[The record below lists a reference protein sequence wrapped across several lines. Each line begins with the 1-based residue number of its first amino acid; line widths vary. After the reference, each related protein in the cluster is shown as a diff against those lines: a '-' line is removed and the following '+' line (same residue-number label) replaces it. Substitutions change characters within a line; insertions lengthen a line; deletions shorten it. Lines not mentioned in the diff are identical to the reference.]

1 MVSGSLSLISSS
13 FPSYIDSSPNSVS
26 FWPITFKL
34 FKPNPRFSKSLK
46 YPSSKLSC
54 CSSTVE
60 DGSSSSTTAEQFFNN
75 NSIADFM
82 RFKRGSQNGS
92 GELQTA
98 IVSYRKR
105 FPWSILYPFLR
116 VDLVSTIHIADKENA
131 DRFGTRNGN
140 RNTNR
145 YLYDTLFDRG

>member
-1 MVSGSLSLISSS
+1 MVSSSLSLISSS

-26 FWPITFKL
+26 FLPITFKL

-60 DGSSSSTTAEQFFNN
+60 DGLSSTTAEQFFNN
-75 NSIADFM
+75 DSIADFM
-82 RFKRGSQNGS
+82 RFKRGSQNCS

-98 IVSYRKR
+98 IVSY
-105 FPWSILYPFLR
+105 L
-116 VDLVSTIHIADKENA
+116 DLVSMIDIADTEYVWLNSNIEN
-131 DRFGTRNGN
+131 F
-140 RNTNR
+140 
-145 YLYDTLFDRG
+145 L